1 MFVSVRVCVHLRA
14 CVCLFDLKGLTVD
27 TAKAAPSSEESSADM
42 PTLVILGIA
51 LAALG
56 LLLTN
61 AALIAWLIIR
71 KRNKGWLVL
80 RFAR

>member
-1 MFVSVRVCVHLRA
+1 
-14 CVCLFDLKGLTVD
+14 
-27 TAKAAPSSEESSADM
+27 M

-61 AALIAWLIIR
+61 AALVAWLCIR
-71 KRNKGWLVL
+71 SKNKGWLRRAHVFASDQR
-80 RFAR
+80 RFRMHAADARGASLQFPTLPPHSSGG